1 MRQSP
6 EHRSAG
12 PKPSTAAMLAV
23 TLAGAIAGD
32 AAAEQWRVT
41 PRLTIEQAY
50 NSNIDL
56 AREGQE
62 KSDFVTSISAGL
74 AVRGT
79 GRRLSL
85 NFDYDPEQ
93 VLFAHSSNKNELR
106 QRFRG
111 VTNAELIEQLLF
123 FEASGSVNQQ
133 FVNNTGAIGGTTLTA
148 SENLR
153 TVQTYSLGPILRN
166 HFGSFADTE
175 LRYTY
180 SLFKVDG
187 GDSLSDSEQNE
198 LSFVA
203 RSGRDFTTLG
213 WTLSLSGSDQE
224 RTGGGANTFRGT
236 KTERRSAMFDT
247 QYALNSTWSLLSGIG
262 YETFEDPTLN
272 DPPDGVT
279 FNAGF
284 QVRPN
289 SVSTFRFTAGQRY
302 GGANYNAS
310 LDYSLSPNTRF
321 RGAYIQQIN
330 TSQGLAVQNLGT
342 LGVSPSGGLIDTQ
355 TGRPFLPGDPRFGVT
370 NSAFKQDRF
379 TLGFEHS
386 SQRNRY
392 GVDIYDEVRTF
403 DTEQQNDTHSRGITL
418 SFSRSLTPLVT
429 FNLGASYST
438 SKFENQ
444 GNREDEYYSATS
456 GLSYRLSETVETR
469 LNYRHTE
476 RRSDEANSDVVED
489 FVAITLSKSF

>member
-6 EHRSAG
+6 EHRRAMPRPSA
-12 PKPSTAAMLAV
+12 AAMLAV
-23 TLAGAIAGD
+23 MLAGTATGD
-32 AAAEQWRVT
+32 AAAEQWRVM
-41 PRLTIEQAY
+41 PRLTVEEAY
-50 NSNIDL
+50 NSNINL
-56 AREGQE
+56 TPKGQE
-62 KSDFVTSISAGL
+62 KSDFVTSISPGL

-85 NFDYDPEQ
+85 NFDYDPEL
-93 VLFAHSSNKNELR
+93 VLFGHSSSDNDQR

-111 VTNAELIEQLLF
+111 LTNAELIEQVLF

-133 FVNNTGAIGGTTLTA
+133 FTNNTGAVGGTTLTA
-148 SENLR
+148 SENLN

-175 LRYTY
+175 MRYTY
-180 SLFKVDG
+180 SLFAVDG
-187 GDSLSDSEQNE
+187 GQSLSDSSQNE
-198 LSFVA
+198 LSFIA

-213 WTLSLSGSDQE
+213 WTLSLSGSEQE
-224 RTGGGANTFRGT
+224 RTGGSAATFRGT
-236 KTERRSAMFDT
+236 KTERRTAMFDT
-247 QYALNSTWSLLSGIG
+247 QYALNSTWSLLAGVG
-262 YETFEDPTLN
+262 YETFDDPTLI
-272 DPPDGVT
+272 DPPDGPT

-289 SVSTFRFTAGQRY
+289 SISVFRFTAGQRY

-330 TSQGLAVQNLGT
+330 TSQGLAVQSLGN
-342 LGVSPSGGLIDTQ
+342 LGVSQSGGLINTQ
-355 TGRPFLPGDPRFGVT
+355 TGQPFLPGDPRFGVT

-392 GVDIYDEVRTF
+392 TLDIFDEVRTF
-403 DTEQQNDTHSRGITL
+403 DSELQNNTHSRGITL
-418 SFSRSLTPLVT
+418 GFNRSLTPFIT
-429 FNLGASYST
+429 FNLGGSYST
-438 SKFENQ
+438 SEFENL
-444 GNREDEYYSATS
+444 GNREDEYYTATS
-456 GLSYRLSETVETR
+456 GLSYRLSATAEAR
-469 LNYRHTE
+469 LSYRHTE
-476 RRSDEANSDVVED
+476 RKSDSPNSDIVED